1 MNAKS
6 RWLLLTSFI
15 WMLSSTLAQ
24 QIEPP
29 VAEKIRHQT
38 IIHGDTL
45 KDDYFWMRDKYS
57 AEVVNY
63 LYANNAYS
71 DAIMKPTALLQ
82 KVIFDEMRGRIV
94 ESRNT
99 RPNKIKNYYYYSRT
113 VKDKDYPIICRKKDS
128 LNAPEQIV
136 LDLNKLAETY
146 PYFALR
152 VSSISP
158 DQRYLAYA
166 IDTKG
171 NNIGTLFIKDID
183 ADSLLK
189 ADSIP
194 ALLNFIW
201 GEDNQTFYYGT
212 PEAKTNRCS
221 KIFRHHLGSF
231 FTNDELLL
239 YEPDPTFQISISKTS
254 SRKYILLTSSKTES
268 AETYF
273 LPANASDAK
282 PQLYLKR
289 KPNMLYSLEHFD
301 GDEFYISTNFN
312 AKNFRFVK
320 SPITNNDP
328 TKWENVIPHRTN
340 ILLEEVQMLK
350 DFMIYEEKE
359 NAQSRV
365 IIKNRNTLT
374 TDTLKPGLSIY
385 SITTSFE
392 EYDYHK
398 SNAIIYTITNTIE
411 PAATYEYNLYTKQ
424 TRFIQRDSLNE
435 PYQSSLY
442 ETKRIYAPSHDGATI
457 PITLTYKKGIV
468 LNGNNP
474 LILTGYGSYG
484 APNTVGFSSADISF
498 LNRGFILALAHT
510 RGSNDLG
517 MQWYEDGK
525 MLNKKNTFYDF
536 IACAEHLIK
545 QKYTNPQRLAIEG
558 GSAGGL
564 LMGAVVN
571 MRPEL
576 FKCVVANVPFVDV
589 INTMLDESIP
599 LTTFEFEEWGNPK
612 QKKYYDYMK
621 SYSPYDNVKAQNY
634 PNMLVTAGYNDA
646 QVGYWEPAKW
656 VTRLREM
663 KTDTNAVLFKT
674 NMDGGHGGASGRYAA
689 LKERAYTL
697 SFIMHHLGV
706 KENYIIVKGRVVDAN
721 NSPIEYANIF
731 IEGSGVGTNSNTEGE
746 FSIRLKSTD
755 NVVLVFQSIGFEKQK
770 IKLDMNTR
778 TRDLLVKLRSDNIL
792 LKTAMVTADG
802 KDPAIGIMKKAIRM
816 RRQNYDKVQNFSADV
831 YMKSHVKLNE
841 IPAKIPLILKLAE
854 TDEKIDSNLLGLV
867 YLSESVAKY
876 NFEKPDKVKE
886 TMIASRIAGQKQG
899 FSFNRVADVFINFYE
914 PTVQLSYYSERPFVS
929 PVAPLAM
936 LSYQYKYQGTFQVDG
951 KDIYKIQ
958 VIPQRKG
965 DPLFHG
971 AIYISSDDYQIH
983 GVDLFITKDAQIE
996 FVDTLFLQQEMT
1008 NENNILVPLQLKL
1021 FSHIKVLGFKAT
1033 DLSVATMSN
1042 YKVNTSFGNKF
1053 FTYEVFNIDKGAN
1066 KKDTTYWSATRT
1078 VVLTDEEARHYKK
1091 SDSIYAVRN
1100 TPQYL
1105 DSMDRIRNKFKLSKL
1120 LFSGYSYSKVNDTMR
1135 TSFSMSPIPFTIGY
1149 NTVEGMFINYRLAYT
1164 RYNSQTRH
1172 FFSLMPVIR
1181 YGFINQNLTGGIG
1194 LSKSIKPK
1202 TSTNVSAT
1210 IGSFVQQYN
1219 TAEPINTLLNSAY
1232 TLIDRLNYAK
1242 FLQKN
1247 TISLTLNHEL
1257 FNGLYT
1263 SANVQWFSRQ
1273 ALTNHANYAFISE
1286 DKRNF
1291 TSNNPLQPN
1300 SDALAF
1306 PTHQGVEYKIGV
1318 RYVHRQ
1324 RFENYPDYKHILGS
1338 KYPDIY
1344 VSMKQGI
1351 GLDKLKYNYQ
1361 LLEAG
1366 TGKDINAQ
1374 LLGTLSFDVTG
1385 GIFFHTSNM
1394 AFADFKHF
1402 NGNKTMFLSNP
1413 PNRNIIGN
1421 GNGRERLTA
1430 FHALDYYTLSTNKSY
1445 IEAHA
1450 MHNFMSFFIGKIPLL
1465 RYTKAYEIAGINF
1478 LQTGGNTYTEAYVGL
1493 AHIFN
1498 IARIDAGKVVSNS
1511 SNNNWF
1517 FRFGLGLTF

>member
-1 MNAKS
+1 MNAKALLP
-6 RWLLLTSFI
+6 LLLCLVCI
-15 WMLSSTLAQ
+15 APLSAQ

-29 VAEKIRHQT
+29 KAEKVRHQT

-45 KDDYFWMRDKYS
+45 NDDYFWMRDKYS

-82 KVIFDEMRGRIV
+82 KVIFDEMRGRMV
-94 ESRNT
+94 ESRDS
-99 RPNKIKNYYYYSRT
+99 RPNKLKNYYYYTRT
-113 VKDKDYPIICRKKDS
+113 VKDKDYPLICRKKDS
-128 LNAPEQIV
+128 LTAPEQVV
-136 LDLNKLAETY
+136 LDLNKVAEAY

-158 DQRYLAYA
+158 NQRYFAYA

-171 NNIGTLFIKDID
+171 NNIGSLIIKDID
-183 ADSLLK
+183 ADTILHT
-189 ADSIP
+189 DSIP
-194 ALLNFIW
+194 ALLSFSW
-201 GEDNQTFYYGT
+201 GEDNQTFYYGV
-212 PEAKTNRCS
+212 PEPKTNRCY
-221 KIFRHHLGSF
+221 KIYRHHLGTY
-231 FTNDELLL
+231 FTADEMLLH
-239 YEPDPTFQISISKTS
+239 ETDPTYQIGISKTA
-254 SRKYILLTSSKTES
+254 SRKYILFTSSKTQSTEVH
-268 AETYF
+268 Y
-273 LPANASDAK
+273 LPAASPDAK
-282 PQLYLKR
+282 PTLYLKR
-289 KPNMLYSLEHFD
+289 RPDLIYDIEHFEGED
-301 GDEFYISTNFN
+301 FFIMTDLQ
-312 AKNFRFVK
+312 AKNFRYVK
-320 SPITNNDP
+320 TPISNNDP
-328 TKWENVIPHRTN
+328 NRWENVIPHRKN
-340 ILLEEVQMLK
+340 ILLQNVEMVK
-350 DFMIYEEKE
+350 DYMIYSEKE
-359 NAQSRV
+359 NAQPRV
-365 IIKNRNTLT
+365 IIQHRKTLA
-374 TDTLKPGLSIY
+374 TDTIKPELSIY
-385 SITTSFE
+385 SIGFSFE
-392 EYDYHK
+392 EYDYEK
-398 SNAIIYTITNTIE
+398 SNTIQYTVTNNIE
-411 PAATYEYNLYTKQ
+411 PSTTYEYNLYTKQ
-424 TRFIQRDSLNE
+424 SRFIQRDSINE
-435 PYQSSLY
+435 PYQSSQY
-442 ETKRIYAPSHDGATI
+442 ETRRIYAPSHDGVLI
-457 PITLTYKKGIV
+457 PITLTYRKGLV

-474 LILTGYGSYG
+474 LLLTGYGSYG
-484 APNTVGFSSADISF
+484 APNDVGFSSPDISF
-498 LNRGFILALAHT
+498 LNRGFVLATAHI

-517 MQWYEDGK
+517 MLWYENGK
-525 MLNKKNTFYDF
+525 MLNKKNTFLDF
-536 IACAEHLIK
+536 IACAEYLIK

-612 QKKYYDYMK
+612 QKKYYEYMK
-621 SYSPYDNVKAQNY
+621 SYSPYDNVKAQQY

-656 VTRLREM
+656 VTRLREL
-663 KTDTNAVLFKT
+663 KTDTNTILFKT

-697 SFIMHHLGV
+697 AFIMHHLGV
-706 KENYIIVKGRVVDAN
+706 KENYIVVKGKVIDAN
-721 NSPIEYANIF
+721 NAPVEYANIY

-746 FSIRLKSTD
+746 FSLRLKSTD

-778 TRDLLVKLRSDNIL
+778 TRDLVVKLRSDNVL

-802 KDPAIGIMKKAIRM
+802 KDPAIGIMKKAMRM
-816 RRQNYDKVQNFSADV
+816 RKQNYDKVQNFSADV

-841 IPAKIPLILKLAE
+841 IPEKIPLILKLAE
-854 TDEKIDSNLLGLV
+854 TSEKIDSSLLGLV

-936 LSYQYKYQGTFQVDG
+936 LSYRFKYQGTFQADG

-958 VIPQRKG
+958 VTPQRKG

-971 AIYISSDDYQIH
+971 TIYISSDDYQIH
-983 GVDLFITKDAQIE
+983 GVDLYITKDAQIE

-1008 NENNILVPLQLKL
+1008 SENNILVPLQLKI
-1021 FSHIKVLGFKAT
+1021 FSHVKVLGFKAT

-1042 YKVNTSFGNKF
+1042 YKINTEFGKKF

-1066 KKDTTYWSATRT
+1066 KKDTSYWNTTRT
-1078 VVLTDEEARHYKK
+1078 VVLTDEEAKHYRK

-1100 TPQYL
+1100 TPEYL
-1105 DSMDRIRNKFKLSKL
+1105 DSMDRVRNKFKIGKL
-1120 LFSGYSYSKVNDTMR
+1120 LFSGYTYSKQNDTMR

-1149 NTVEGMFINYRLAYT
+1149 NTVEGTFINYRLAYSS
-1164 RYNSQTRH
+1164 YNSATRH
-1172 FFSLMPVIR
+1172 FVTFAPVIR
-1181 YGFINQNLTGGIG
+1181 YGFINRNLTGG
-1194 LSKSIKPK
+1194 LVFSKSINPK
-1202 TSTNVSAT
+1202 TSTT
-1210 IGSFVQQYN
+1210 ITAVAGSFMQQYN
-1219 TAEPINTLLNSAY
+1219 NAEPINTLLNSAY

-1242 FLQKN
+1242 FLQK
-1247 TISLTLNHEL
+1247 TTVGITLNHEL
-1257 FNGLYT
+1257 VNGLYT
-1263 SANVQWFSRQ
+1263 SANLQWFSRQ
-1273 ALTNHANYAFISE
+1273 ALTNHANYAFIDE
-1286 DKRNF
+1286 GKRSF
-1291 TSNNPLQPN
+1291 TSNNPLIPAN
-1300 SDALAF
+1300 DAPAF
-1306 PTHQGVEYKIGV
+1306 ATHQGIEYKIGV

-1324 RFENYPDYKHILGS
+1324 RFENYPDYKLILGS
-1338 KYPDIY
+1338 RYPDVYLSI
-1344 VSMKQGI
+1344 KQGI
-1351 GLDKLKYNYQ
+1351 GLDKLKFNYQ

-1366 TGKDINAQ
+1366 TGKDINMQ
-1374 LLGTLSFDVTG
+1374 LLGTLSFDITG
-1385 GIFFHTSNM
+1385 GVFFNTSNM
-1394 AFADFKHF
+1394 TFADFKHF

-1413 PNRNIIGN
+1413 PNRNVIGN
-1421 GNGRERLTA
+1421 TAGRERLTS

-1450 MHNFMSFFIGKIPLL
+1450 MHNFMSFFVGKIPLL
-1465 RYTKAYEIAGINF
+1465 RYTRAYEVAGVNF
-1478 LQTGGNTYTEAYVGL
+1478 MQTGSNTYTEAYIGL

-1498 IARIDAGKVVSNS
+1498 FARIDAGKVISNS
-1511 SNNNWF
+1511 NNNNWF
-1517 FRFGLGLTF
+1517 FRFGLGLEF